1 MNAETIRELVRRQ
14 PFQPCAI
21 HLSNGEVH
29 EVRHP
34 ECIMFGGGK
43 VVIYDAEADCFKLCA
58 LIHVN
63 SVQFLQAA

>member
-1 MNAETIRELVRRQ
+1 MNAETIHELVRRQ
-14 PFQPCAI
+14 PFQPFAI

-43 VVIYDAEADCFKLCA
+43 VVIYDAEADCFKFCA

>member
-1 MNAETIRELVRRQ
+1 MNAEAIRELVRRQ
-14 PFQPCAI
+14 PFQPFAI

-29 EVRHP
+29 EVRHQ
-34 ECIMFGGGK
+34 ECIIFGGGK
-43 VVIYDAEADCFKLCA
+43 AVIYDVEGDCFKICA